1 MPLFRSDLIALARK
15 YRALAELR
23 RAQHH
28 VVDEDDVRVPLRQ
41 LAREFPGALREL
53 DSLPLDEIDR
63 RVEQLEL
70 AAGRGPVEP
79 WMEWMH
85 RYHSTMRAALHIKR
99 RLAGR
104 RSLSEIAALD
114 IAIEVRR
121 AFGVACDPDFV
132 RAVARPPEGR
142 INVLVFRRLAEDF
155 GAEPRALWLALFP
168 ERRATQH

>member
-28 VVDEDDVRVPLRQ
+28 VVDDDVRIPLRQ

-53 DSLPLDEIDR
+53 DSLPLEEIDR
-63 RVEQLEL
+63 RVEQLEQ
-70 AAGRGPVEP
+70 AAWRGGVEP

-85 RYHSTMRAALHIKR
+85 QYHSTMRAALHIKR

-104 RSLSEIAALD
+104 RALSDVAALD
-114 IAIEVRR
+114 IAVEVRR
-121 AFGVACDPDFV
+121 AFGVRCDAEFV
-132 RAVARPPEGR
+132 HAVARPPEGR

-168 ERRATQH
+168 ERRTTHH